1 MPHYMSNDE
10 FRIDGSTTFKLDTGN
25 QGTGKL
31 ITSNSNGMLD
41 WGPSFADDGWTY
53 TNNIIASGQGSNI
66 INLSAFNHH
75 MVVNNQGSTN
85 YTTNKVR
92 LVLPLSSPNFT
103 KIRVTLMSE
112 PWEVYIG
119 STASY
124 VFYNSYQEDLV
135 NTQQAFQKGP
145 VSTSTWTPSQWFT
158 INPHNTIEFTRFYIA
173 GQSTFF
179 GNYSTRDYWI
189 VTSAYGAKL
198 TNPSF

>member
-1 MPHYMSNDE
+1 MSHYMSNDE

-25 QGTGKL
+25 QGPGKI

-41 WGPSFADDGWTY
+41 WGTSLAEDGWAY
-53 TNNIIASGQGSNI
+53 TNNIIASGQGSTI

-75 MVVNNQGSTN
+75 MVVNNQGDVN
-85 YTTNKVR
+85 YNTNKVR

-119 STASY
+119 STTSY
-124 VFYNSYQEDLV
+124 VFYNSYQLNSVEA
-135 NTQQAFQKGP
+135 QQPYQKGP

-158 INPHNTIEFTRFYIA
+158 INPHNTIEFTRFYIG
-173 GQSTFF
+173 GQNIIP
-179 GNYSTRDYWI
+179 NYTTRDYWI
-189 VTSAYGAKL
+189 VTSAYGTNL
-198 TNPSF
+198 TN